1 MSNATGSLAYAP
13 YGQGG
18 RNVHLP
24 VDAASKVY
32 KGALVSQLTAT
43 GMLVAGSTASS
54 GPAVGVA
61 THDADNTASG
71 AADGDVR
78 CVVHTDRVFLFANG
92 TSTDACSEAT
102 LMGAPVYM
110 HDDHTVYDNDA
121 SGTLMR
127 AGYFAGMHPDGRVRV
142 FVTAFGAAG
151 AVASAPAALTY
162 SAVAGTANDTLQAC
176 PDPTDTPATADALR
190 DDIVATLLPPVRN
203 NFADLAAKVN
213 AIRTALINAGL
224 MV

>member
-1 MSNATGSLAYAP
+1 MSNATASIVTLP

-18 RNVHLP
+18 REIRLP
-24 VDAASKVY
+24 VDGGSKVFQ
-32 KGALVSQLTAT
+32 GTLVAQLTAT

-61 THDADNTASG
+61 THDVDNSAGS
-71 AADGDVR
+71 DGDLRCIVR
-78 CVVHTDRVFLFANG
+78 TDQIFLFANG

-102 LMGAPVYM
+102 LLGAPVYM
-110 HDDHTVYDNDA
+110 SDDHTVFDNDA

-127 AGYFAGMHPDGRVRV
+127 AGYFAGMEPDGKVRV

-151 AVASAPAALTY
+151 AVAAAPAALTFT
-162 SAVAGTANDTLQAC
+162 AVAGTANDTLQAC

-190 DDIVATLLPPVRN
+190 DDIVANLLPPVRN
-203 NFADLAAKVN
+203 NFADLATKVN